1 MKKQTY
7 KTKIILFLYIV
18 IFPFSANK
26 CIAQNFNGKANIVEF
41 TNATAKFTVPSGK
54 TWIIQNIFSDEYT
67 NFKIK
72 NNNNGL
78 EHCRVLVYIKTINGI
93 IKTDFITE
101 KNSKRLNNNS
111 DFHPIYL
118 PENTSI
124 EFIIAYDDFIAD
136 KIKIYDSNATLN
148 YIETT
153 N

>member
-1 MKKQTY
+1 MNMKSNLILLLS
-7 KTKIILFLYIV
+7 II
-18 IFPFSANK
+18 IFQFSVNK
-26 CIAQNFNGKANIVEF
+26 SVAQNFNGKANIIEF
-41 TNATAKFTVPSGK
+41 TNTTAKFTVPSGK

-78 EHCRVLVYIKTINGI
+78 EHCRVLVFIKTINGI
-93 IKTDFITE
+93 IKTDLITE

-111 DFHPIYL
+111 EFHPIYL

-124 EFIIAYDDFIAD
+124 EFIITYDDFMAD
-136 KIKIYDSNATLN
+136 KIKIYDGSATLN
-148 YIETT
+148 YIEIT

>member
-1 MKKQTY
+1 MKS
-7 KTKIILFLYIV
+7 KIILFLSII
-18 IFPFSANK
+18 IFYFSANK
-26 CIAQNFNGKANIVEF
+26 SIAQNLNGKANIVEF
-41 TNATAKFTVPSGK
+41 TNATAKFTVPIGK
-54 TWIIQNIFSDEYT
+54 TWVIQNIFSDEST
-67 NFKIK
+67 NFKIN

-78 EHCRVLVYIKTINGI
+78 EHCRVLVFIKTINGV

-124 EFIIAYDDFIAD
+124 EFIIAYEDFIAN
-136 KIKIYDSNATLN
+136 KIKIYDGIATLN
-148 YIETT
+148 YIEIT